1 MSRKLNKEI
10 EKIDQLCTEIAMLE
24 LDNWDVIQR
33 FRAMEM
39 QIERR
44 YRDLQKYCDKS
55 VIHKK
60 VEEIK
65 NQYGTPR
72 KPRRGGL
79 VVKRRLN
86 GLDKI
91 MLTKAMVSDFMKQK
105 KDKVDLNDINEWLA
119 MPSDNTG
126 DDIRD
131 KLLIRGVKIPQVNWF
146 HIRTTKRGKEEVTI
160 LYDVKSYETKKA
172 PYKSFFNVR
181 AWAKFLSNDKK
192 VQRLRN
198 ELAHKLSEG

>member
-1 MSRKLNKEI
+1 MSKKLNKEI

-39 QIERR
+39 QIEKR
-44 YRDLQKYCDKS
+44 YRDLQKYCDRA

-91 MLTKAMVSDFMKQK
+91 TLTRAMVSDFMKQK
-105 KDKVDLNDINEWLA
+105 KDKVDLSDINKWLA

-146 HIRTTKRGKEEVTI
+146 HVRTTKRGKEVVTK
-160 LYDVKSYETKKA
+160 LYDSKSYETKKA

-181 AWAKFLSNDKK
+181 TWDNFLNKNRE
-192 VQRLRN
+192 VRALRN
-198 ELAHKLSEG
+198 DLAHRIAEG